1 MDAHDFRTLVAV
13 FDLPERAD
21 RAVHHLL
28 ADGHDEE
35 RVHIVS
41 GAGAAHDCASGLKE
55 AGVPEEAGAYYEGEL
70 RAGRWLV
77 VVSCQT
83 CDVPGVLGAI
93 GRHGGSVRVPPEVR
107 DGRV

>member
-1 MDAHDFRTLVAV
+1 MNAHDFRTLVTV
-13 FDLPERAD
+13 FDLRERAD
-21 RAVHHLL
+21 RARGQLL

-35 RVHIVS
+35 CVRII
-41 GAGAAHDCASGLKE
+41 AGTGDFHECAATLID
-55 AGVPEEAGAYYEGEL
+55 AGCSEEAGAYYEGEL
-70 RAGRWLV
+70 RAGRWLL

-93 GRHGGSVRVPPEVR
+93 GRHGGSVRVPAEVR